1 MQPKQPV
8 SPAYLI
14 FPILLFPIWYIPY
27 RWVNENYI
35 VNWLGHPKDVAP
47 TAFTVN
53 DLAGIF
59 WIVIALLATILSVT
73 FSKKLLS
80 GGLRVLYI
88 IGVFVVSL
96 GLAYLFTQFTLIS

>member
-1 MQPKQPV
+1 MQPKQKIP
-8 SPAYLI
+8 PAYLI

-47 TAFTVN
+47 TSFNVN
-53 DLAGIF
+53 DVTAIF
-59 WIVIALLATILSVT
+59 WVAVSILATILSVT

-80 GGLRVLYI
+80 GKLRVLYI

-96 GLAYLFTQFTLIS
+96 GLAYLFTLFTQIT

>member
-1 MQPKQPV
+1 MQPKQKI
-8 SPAYLI
+8 SPSYLI

-27 RWVNENYI
+27 RWVSENYI

-53 DLAGIF
+53 DVTAIF
-59 WIVIALLATILSVT
+59 WLAVAILSTVLSVV
-73 FSKKLLS
+73 FSQKLLS
-80 GGLRVLYI
+80 GKLRVLYI

-96 GLAYLFTQFTLIS
+96 GLAYLFTLFTQIN

>member
-35 VNWLGHPKDVAP
+35 VNWLGHPKDAAP
-47 TAFTVN
+47 TAFNVN

-59 WIVIALLATILSVT
+59 WIVIAILATILSVT

-80 GGLRVLYI
+80 GKLRVLYI

>member
-1 MQPKQPV
+1 MQPKQTI

-27 RWVNENYI
+27 RWLNENYI

-47 TAFTVN
+47 TAFNAN
-53 DLAGIF
+53 DLTGIF
-59 WIVIALLATILSVT
+59 WVVIAVLATILSVT

-80 GGLRVLYI
+80 GTLRVLYI

-96 GLAYLFTQFTLIS
+96 GLAYLFTRFTQIN